1 MVYAAKGDFTY
12 LQWGIGSIVAR
23 IIVGI
28 YFVRLTQQQQANFL
42 GVSKAYISA
51 LETGARG
58 QPSPVVVDQ
67 ICVWLG
73 LIWDDAE
80 ELKRLANLSH
90 PKPSIDVRNQTAEAV
105 YLANLLAQNI
115 NRLSASE
122 CQRFIDEIERLTT
135 S

>member
-1 MVYAAKGDFTY
+1 MTPFGLKMREWRR
-12 LQWGIGSIVAR
+12 QKN
-23 IIVGI
+23 
-28 YFVRLTQQQQANFL
+28 LTQQQQAVFL

-58 QPSPVVVDQ
+58 GPSALFVDQ

-80 ELKRLANLSH
+80 DLKRLASLSH
-90 PKPSIDVRNQTAEAV
+90 PKPSIDVRGQTAEAV
-105 YLANLLAQNI
+105 YLANLLSQKI
-115 NRLSASE
+115 NHLSPDD
-122 CQRFIDEIERLTT
+122 CRDLIKEIERR

>member
-1 MVYAAKGDFTY
+1 MTPFGSKMR
-12 LQWGIGSIVAR
+12 QWRRQKS
-23 IIVGI
+23 
-28 YFVRLTQQQQANFL
+28 LTQQQQAEFL

-58 QPSPVVVDQ
+58 QPSPVFVDQ

-80 ELKRLANLSH
+80 ELKRLASLSH

-105 YLANLLAQNI
+105 YLANLLARNI
-115 NRLSASE
+115 NRMSATQ
-122 CQRFIDEIERLTT
+122 CQQLIDEIERFTAF
-135 S
+135 